1 MDLRIEPCTTL
12 RGAPGLAEAVD
23 RLNQASRRPTPYA
36 SSAYLQAFLENDEYA
51 GPGSVPWLLVA
62 HRGPE
67 PVGLLPLRRV
77 RGRVLGFP
85 STRVEFLVQYDSDRP
100 AAICRAADEPE
111 VSRAFYRHLLRPGGD
126 FDMIELVAQEEGSG
140 LLSPPPDLMKGWY
153 GRTLEGVPNATIPL
167 AGLDAGAW
175 FRSLSRKHRQNVARR
190 ARKLLATGAVEFV
203 TSDDPAARP
212 GLLDL
217 YLSLERRGW
226 KRERGVGR
234 HPARIGL
241 LRALCQPSC
250 PHALSFAF
258 LLLDGLPVAAAIYGS
273 FGDYYVEEET
283 TYDEALGPL
292 SPGNLLK
299 VLTVADAIEWRKQ
312 AMNLLGDF
320 AYYKARWG
328 AVISATRTVQIFRQG
343 RIPWA
348 KARAGELRRRL
359 FGDPAT
365 QVGADH
371 NLAKREVEEA
381 AEPEIGA
388 ARVDHREARDEAARI
403 LSALRASGASL
414 RTLGGADLRARLPF
428 E

>member
-1 MDLRIEPCTTL
+1 M
-12 RGAPGLAEAVD
+12 D
-23 RLNQASRRPTPYA
+23 RLNEAARRPTPY
-36 SSAYLQAFLENDEYA
+36 SSAAYIQAFLENDEYA
-51 GPGSVPWLLVA
+51 GPGSEPWLLVA
-62 HRGPE
+62 RRGHE

-77 RGRVLGFP
+77 RTRVLGLP
-85 STRVEFLVQYDSDRP
+85 STRAEFLVQYDSDRP
-100 AAICRAADEPE
+100 AAICRAADDVE
-111 VSRAFYRHLLRPGGD
+111 VSRAFYRHLLRETTGI
-126 FDMIELVAQEEGSG
+126 DMIEFVAQEEGSG
-140 LLSPPPDLMKGWY
+140 LFPPPADLLAGWY
-153 GRTLEGVPNATIPL
+153 ARTLEGVPNATIPL
-167 AGLDAGAW
+167 GGLDTASW
-175 FRSLSRKHRQNVARR
+175 FRSLSRKHKQNVARR
-190 ARKLLATGAVEFV
+190 ARKLLATGTVEYV

-241 LRALCQPSC
+241 LRALCHPAC

-258 LLLDGLPVAAAIYGS
+258 LLLDGLPVAAAIYGA

-283 TYDEALGPL
+283 TYDESLGPL

-299 VLTVADAIEWRKQ
+299 VLTVADAIEQGKQ

-328 AVISATRTVQIFRQG
+328 AVISPTRTLQIFRRG
-343 RIPWA
+343 RVPWA

-359 FGDPAT
+359 FGNPET

-371 NLAKREVEEA
+371 NLAKREVEDA
-381 AEPEIGA
+381 VEPEVGA
-388 ARVDHREARDEAARI
+388 AAPDRREAQAEAVRI
-403 LSALRASGASL
+403 LAALRSSGAGL
-414 RTLGGADLRARLPF
+414 RILGGAELRARLPF